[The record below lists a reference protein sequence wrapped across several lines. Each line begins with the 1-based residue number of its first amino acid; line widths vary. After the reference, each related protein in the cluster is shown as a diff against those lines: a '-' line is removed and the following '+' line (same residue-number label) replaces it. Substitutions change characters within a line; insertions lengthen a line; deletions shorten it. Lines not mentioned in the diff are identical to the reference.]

1 MLSSDFKTIFQSV
14 MPDYEIENLSVSSQI
29 GDFPE
34 WDSISNLNLLLAI
47 ESNYGVR
54 FSVEEMGDLDSIA
67 KLHNRLSQADVEIYE
82 TAE

>member
-1 MLSSDFKTIFQSV
+1 MLNAEFKIIFQSV
-14 MPDYEIENLSVSSQI
+14 MPDFDIKNLSVSSQI

-54 FSVEEMGDLDSIA
+54 FSLEEMGDLDTIA
-67 KLHNRLSQADVEIYE
+67 KLHERLSQADVEIYE